1 MFRLGLPVPHGFV
14 LSTDA
19 CRDFYQEGSRELSET
34 LVAEIERAVKSLEGQ
49 TGKLFGSVQR
59 SKDNPNVA
67 LPPLMLSIRTSP
79 AMHISGLSETVL
91 DLGLNSL
98 LVNMLTREF
107 TNHRWIYDVYL
118 RCLAAYG
125 TVVQQ
130 IDPSRYDDI
139 VHSYCEEHSVENISF
154 LPEEALKE
162 MTQKFRLFTDLP
174 EDPMQQLHQ
183 VIKAFYQ
190 SWNSVSAVQYRR
202 LRNISNDQLLGV
214 IIQSM
219 VHGDFNDKSGAGIAY
234 TRNPNTGIKEL
245 YGEFLMKAVGDDVL
259 RGNRNPLKLEQLYN
273 INPQVY
279 DRLINVMNVLEQHYR
294 DVQVIFTIYTQNK
307 GSLIM

>member
-14 LSTDA
+14 LNTEA
-19 CRDFYQEGSRELSET
+19 CHDFYHEGSRELSEA
-34 LVAEIERAVKSLEGQ
+34 LIAEIERAVKSLEGQ
-49 TGKLFGSVQR
+49 TGKLFGNVQR

-67 LPPLMLSIRTSP
+67 LPPLMLSIRASP
-79 AMHISGLSETVL
+79 IMHMGGLSETVL

-139 VHSYCEEHSVENISF
+139 VNSCCEEYSVENINY
-154 LPEEALKE
+154 LPDEALKE
-162 MTQKFRLFTDLP
+162 LTQKFRTFTELP
-174 EDPMQQLHQ
+174 DDPMQQLHQ
-183 VIKAFYQ
+183 VIKAFYL
-190 SWNSVSAVQYRR
+190 SWNSPSAIQYRR
-202 LRNISNDQLLGV
+202 LRSMSNNEQLGI
-214 IIQSM
+214 IIQTM

-273 INPQVY
+273 INPPLY

-294 DVQVIFTIYTQNK
+294 DVQVC
-307 GSLIM
+307 